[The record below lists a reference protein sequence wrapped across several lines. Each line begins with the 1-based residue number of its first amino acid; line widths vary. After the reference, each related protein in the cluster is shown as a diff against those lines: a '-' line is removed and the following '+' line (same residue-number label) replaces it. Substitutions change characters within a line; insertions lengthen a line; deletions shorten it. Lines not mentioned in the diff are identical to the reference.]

1 MSELAD
7 KERRAIKILR
17 MYRGDDPTCAL
28 GRGCGARSTIRTRS
42 AADYSVC
49 VFKVN

>member
-17 MYRGDDPTCAL
+17 MYKGDEPIEVSKTL
-28 GRGCGARSTIRTRS
+28 SRLTEYNVIRYITMSRVSST
-42 AADYSVC
+42 
-49 VFKVN
+49 

>member
-17 MYRGDDPTCAL
+17 MYRSDDPIDGLVEYAKEYIEKL
-28 GRGCGARSTIRTRS
+28 AKDKEI
-42 AADYSVC
+42 
-49 VFKVN
+49 NL

>member
-17 MYRGDDPTCAL
+17 MYKGDEYVAE
-28 GRGCGARSTIRTRS
+28 
-42 AADYSVC
+42 
-49 VFKVN
+49 KVEMNIEGSSESYGKAKDVYRKL

>member
-17 MYRGDDPTCAL
+17 MYRSHPHTF
-28 GRGCGARSTIRTRS
+28 STYGYVSRIMQQRR
-42 AADYSVC
+42 
-49 VFKVN
+49 